1 MTQPLEKSAEHETR
15 ASIRKIV
22 SAKRKALT
30 SVFQEESA
38 EALLLRL
45 QNNTIV
51 QKAEYIA
58 LYLAVNGELNLEPF
72 IQWCWQQKKQVY
84 LPIVHPFSK
93 GNLLFLAYE
102 PDSTM
107 INNRY
112 NIKEP
117 KLDVR
122 HIKPVQQLDIILT
135 PLVAF
140 DSKGERIGMGGG
152 YYDRT
157 LANWYEYYTQDNH
170 CSPAI
175 IGIAHDCQQIETV
188 PHEAWDIPLPTIITP
203 TRTLN
208 CNLSR

>member
-1 MTQPLEKSAEHETR
+1 MTQPISKSIEYKTR

-30 SVFQEESA
+30 MAFQEESA
-38 EALLLRL
+38 VALLLRL
-45 QNNTIV
+45 QNNTVIKEA
-51 QKAEYIA
+51 QHIA
-58 LYLAVNGELNLEPF
+58 LYLAVNGELDLQPF
-72 IQWCWQQKKQVY
+72 IHWCWQQKKQVY

-102 PDSTM
+102 NDSIM

-112 NIKEP
+112 KIKEP

-122 HIKPVQQLDIILT
+122 HIKPVQQLDVILT

-140 DSKGERIGMGGG
+140 DNTGERIGMGGG

-157 LANWYEYYTQDNH
+157 LTYWYKNYIQDNYY
-170 CSPAI
+170 SPSI
-175 IGIAHDCQQIETV
+175 IGIAHDCQQIEKV
-188 PHEAWDIPLPTIITP
+188 PNEVWDIPLPSIMTP
-203 TRTLN
+203 TRTIKCSSL
-208 CNLSR
+208 R